1 MRVMENWHHFRFV
14 HEYAA
19 IYLAASIESILEEL
33 VTKCLE
39 WNRGHKDKPLTS
51 ALLEEV
57 VASSS
62 DFWGLF
68 QPYSH
73 LSSCRTAAGLAV
85 PSSLEEV
92 TGATANGSQAM
103 SRSGEYRAQIS
114 MHTIRYIYL
123 LR

>member
-1 MRVMENWHHFRFV
+1 MKRITYRRAATIQILQFCRFV

-19 IYLAASIESILEEL
+19 IYLAASMESILEEL

-39 WNRGHKDKPLTS
+39 WNRGHKGTADSYKPLTS
-51 ALLEEV
+51 ALLEQV

-73 LSSCRTAAGLAV
+73 LSSCRTAAGLSI
-85 PSSLEEV
+85 PSNLEEV
-92 TGATANGSQAM
+92 TG
-103 SRSGEYRAQIS
+103 
-114 MHTIRYIYL
+114 
-123 LR
+123 